1 MKFQFFFF
9 FFFFFIYAT
18 DFYLMRDRSGT
29 QTFIYMK
36 EKVQLQS
43 QTKIK
48 YFQQSHHIITFFF
61 FGGKNHIITLI
72 TMECQKSIKKKKM
85 VSMNCYN
92 SNSTIP
98 TLLYQRIRTWK
109 TNLKNKRETNLNLT
123 CFEVGD
129 TKVKKP
135 RDQGGGTH
143 ISNQ

>member
-1 MKFQFFFF
+1 M
-9 FFFFFIYAT
+9 
-18 DFYLMRDRSGT
+18 S
-29 QTFIYMK
+29 
-36 EKVQLQS
+36 
-43 QTKIK
+43 KI
-48 YFQQSHHIITFFF
+48 
-61 FGGKNHIITLI
+61 NN
-72 TMECQKSIKKKKM
+72 KKQKM

-123 CFEVGD
+123 CFEEGD